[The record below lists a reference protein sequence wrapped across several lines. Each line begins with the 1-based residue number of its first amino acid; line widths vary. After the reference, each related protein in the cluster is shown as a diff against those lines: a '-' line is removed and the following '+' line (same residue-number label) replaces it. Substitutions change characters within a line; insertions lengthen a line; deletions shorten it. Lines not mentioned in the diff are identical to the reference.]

1 MKIAI
6 SEIIIGPRHRKDL
19 GDIKALAESID
30 SIGLMQPIGITKD
43 NVLVFGERR
52 LIACRDN
59 LGWKM
64 IDYRIVDV
72 PSIVDGE
79 YAENEIRKDFTP
91 SERVAIAE
99 TLKKP
104 IGDRQGERTDKLQH
118 EHAEVEKGRQTRDIV
133 AERAGFGSHYS
144 YEAAKRVVDK
154 GIPELVEAMDKGQI
168 SITKAAEIAK
178 LKPEVQSR
186 ALAQEKGREQQ
197 AHHER
202 RCRTSKELKP
212 PIATEAMQLAVVAIS
227 QLERIR
233 HNDPCKDDA
242 LQRVIEWCEKNMSV
256 RG

>member
-52 LIACRDN
+52 LIACRDH

-79 YAENEIRKDFTP
+79 YAENEIRKKFTP
-91 SERVAIAE
+91 SERVAIKQAIKDE
-99 TLKKP
+99 
-104 IGDRQGERTDKLQH
+104 IGERRGRPGKECSN
-118 EHAEVEKGRQTRDIV
+118 EHQFKDGVKTSEIAAEK
-133 AERAGFGSHYS
+133 AGFPSEMTS
-144 YEAAKRVVDK
+144 RRAEAVVRK
-154 GIPELVEAMDKGQI
+154 GIPEVVEAMDKGQI
-168 SITKAAEIAK
+168 SVTKAAEIAK
-178 LKPEVQSR
+178 LKPEMQSR

-202 RCRTSKELKP
+202 RCSPAKELKP
-212 PIATEAMQLAVVAIS
+212 PIATEAMQLAVVAIT

-233 HNDPCKDDA
+233 HNDPCKVDA
-242 LQRVIEWCEKNMSV
+242 LQRVIKWCEKNM
-256 RG
+256 RARE